1 VAQQL
6 EKLGFPN
13 VFVLKGG
20 WTAWE
25 EGGYPTE
32 PKK

>member
-6 EKLGFPN
+6 LKMGFTQAT
-13 VFVLKGG
+13 VLKGG
-20 WTAWE
+20 WKAWE